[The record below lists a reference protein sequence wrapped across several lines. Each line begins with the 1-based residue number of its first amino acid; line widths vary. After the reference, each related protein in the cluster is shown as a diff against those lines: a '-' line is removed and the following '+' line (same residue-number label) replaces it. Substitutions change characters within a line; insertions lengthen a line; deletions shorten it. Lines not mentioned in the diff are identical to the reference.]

1 MYIRISNGFADGN
14 LSDLKSALALFDGEL
29 SRVQTRVQQSV
40 DPDSDGL
47 CDRGEYF
54 VGLGFAAIQRY
65 MACTYGQFK
74 LSKAEALQLPPSTSA
89 GTPFAAAI
97 NAGANGHCSCGHPG

>member
-40 DPDSDGL
+40 DPDSDG
-47 CDRGEYF
+47 
-54 VGLGFAAIQRY
+54 
-65 MACTYGQFK
+65 
-74 LSKAEALQLPPSTSA
+74 
-89 GTPFAAAI
+89 
-97 NAGANGHCSCGHPG
+97 ANGHCSCGHPG